1 MRLKPDLKKV
11 VVSLIIGAV
20 CALVIVVLT
29 FFGLDYGIIIPVVV
43 FIVIS
48 ALVYLVWSL
57 TQPEFYDW
65 E

>member
-48 ALVYLVWSL
+48 ALVYMVWSL